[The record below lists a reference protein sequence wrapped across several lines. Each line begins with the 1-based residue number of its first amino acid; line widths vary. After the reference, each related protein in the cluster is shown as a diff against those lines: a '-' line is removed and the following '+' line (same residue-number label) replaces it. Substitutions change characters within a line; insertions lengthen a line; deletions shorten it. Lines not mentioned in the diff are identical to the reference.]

1 MVISGPTLLS
11 DSADN
16 FCALAGDNSFLNH
29 LVFLYLVGVGFEMEL
44 FNERELWQ
52 RSFSLSNIWSVTP
65 NVHIDVDMVDCVPI
79 FGKFVQNFFKLI
91 GVVGDEDFGDLDRS
105 LRRLLNVFGVS
116 NSSAACCGC
125 CGH

>member
-1 MVISGPTLLS
+1 MISAPTLLS
-11 DSADN
+11 DSAADN

-29 LVFLYLVGVGFEMEL
+29 LFFLYLVGVGLEMEL

-65 NVHIDVDMVDCVPI
+65 NVHIDVEMVDCEPI
-79 FGKFVQNFFKLI
+79 FGKFVQNFFKLV

-105 LRRLLNVFGVS
+105 LRRLYNVFDVS
-116 NSSAACCGC
+116 NSKVGC
-125 CGH
+125 CC